1 MYVLDTTTVSALMRS
16 EPIAAARLLALG
28 PADVLIP
35 QPVLAEVRY
44 GLSRL
49 PSPSRRRTLEG
60 RLGTLLSSVARAAW
74 TDDVSARFGEAKAAL
89 EARGERVDDVDVA
102 IAAHALS
109 LGATLVT
116 DNLRHF
122 VRIPRLR
129 VESWR

>member
-16 EPIAAARLLALG
+16 EPIAAGRLLALG

-35 QPVLAEVRY
+35 QPVLAEVRD

-49 PSPSRRRTLEG
+49 PSSSRRRTLEG
-60 RLGTLLSSVARAAW
+60 RLGTLLASVARAAW

-89 EARGERVDDVDVA
+89 EARGERVDDMDVA

-116 DNLRHF
+116 DNRKHF
-122 VRIPRLR
+122 VRIPGLR